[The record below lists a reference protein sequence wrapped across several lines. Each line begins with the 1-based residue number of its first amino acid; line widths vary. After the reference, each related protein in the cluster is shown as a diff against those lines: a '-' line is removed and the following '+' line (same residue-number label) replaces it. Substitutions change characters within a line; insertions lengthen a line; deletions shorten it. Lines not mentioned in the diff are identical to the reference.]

1 MSTLQIERLRCR
13 YRVPREHP
21 NPSGVQS
28 RMDRLVREGL
38 IEGRWADA
46 VATLVPDDEEGV
58 LVIRR
63 LDLKLLLGGGVPEDA
78 RLAALWRRGLA
89 QALARALA
97 AEPDGRWLMWFP
109 SRAAYLARFVEDHV
123 AGRAAGVWYYEPF
136 RPLLGL
142 PARSALR
149 EAFRREPALI
159 VPTLALLD
167 EHGRLAWLTAL
178 LDEADAAAL
187 LTAIPPAA
195 GDSALRTDA
204 ALLAA
209 IEVGRPQRWWSDRR
223 AIVALHLLA
232 AVSRADG
239 GQAPSRSLLE
249 AVEEVAALVPV
260 LRQFVEEESGTPSRL
275 LERIRGDEGTQRALE
290 ALRRDHPSVA
300 AALIQAAAP
309 VAAPAAPDG
318 GERFGTAFGGVFLL
332 LPSLAEMDLSGLL
345 REAGFTED
353 DLAWA
358 APLGRWLVLV
368 ACLGPE
374 HRTAARVDA
383 ALRLAAGL
391 EHVPDRATLRRLAR
405 MTAPHATALG
415 AALAAWA
422 ARARLLSGKPAVT
435 DVART
440 PGRRWV
446 MLERD
451 GGTGLWLRAR
461 LLDRRGD
468 APPSE
473 RVASLPPAVGELAHV
488 HLAGLLGNAR
498 AGLAWSEIAATLL
511 NLFARK
517 LPGFVGS
524 SAGYLCRNFL
534 AGTSLVECDARG
546 VGVDLPR
553 VPLQV
558 VMRMAG
564 AAGRYEI
571 PWLPG
576 GSLSIRHN
584 EAYSE

>member
-1 MSTLQIERLRCR
+1 
-13 YRVPREHP
+13 
-21 NPSGVQS
+21 
-28 RMDRLVREGL
+28 
-38 IEGRWADA
+38 
-46 VATLVPDDEEGV
+46 
-58 LVIRR
+58 
-63 LDLKLLLGGGVPEDA
+63 
-78 RLAALWRRGLA
+78 
-89 QALARALA
+89 
-97 AEPDGRWLMWFP
+97 
-109 SRAAYLARFVEDHV
+109 
-123 AGRAAGVWYYEPF
+123 
-136 RPLLGL
+136 
-142 PARSALR
+142 
-149 EAFRREPALI
+149 
-159 VPTLALLD
+159 
-167 EHGRLAWLTAL
+167 LTAL
-178 LDEADAAAL
+178 LDEADAVAL

-209 IEVGRPQRWWSDRR
+209 IEAGRPQRWWSDRP

-249 AVEEVAALVPV
+249 AVEEVAALAPV
-260 LRQFVEEESGTPSRL
+260 LRRFAVESSPPSRL
-275 LERIRGDEGTQRALE
+275 SERIRGDEGTQRALE
-290 ALRRDHPSVA
+290 ALRADHPSAA
-300 AALIQAAAP
+300 AALMYAASADAATAAP
-309 VAAPAAPDG
+309 KH
-318 GERFGTAFGGVFLL
+318 GERFGTPFGGVFLL
-332 LPSLAEMDLSGLL
+332 LPPLAEMELSGLL
-345 REAGFTED
+345 RQAGFTED
-353 DLAWA
+353 DLTWA
-358 APLGRWLVLV
+358 APLGRWLVLL

-374 HRTAARVDA
+374 HRAAARADP

-391 EHVPDRATLRRLAR
+391 ERVPDRDALRRLAR
-405 MTAPHATALG
+405 ATAPRAAALG

-422 ARARLLSGKPAVT
+422 ERVHLLSGKPAVT
-435 DVART
+435 DVVGT

-468 APPSE
+468 APPPE
-473 RVASLPPAVGELAHV
+473 PVTPLPPAVDEVVHV

-498 AGLAWSEIAATLL
+498 AGLAWSGIAAALL

-517 LPGFVGS
+517 LPGFAGS

-534 AGTSLVECDARG
+534 AGTSLVESDARG

-558 VMRMAG
+558 VMRISG

>member
-1 MSTLQIERLRCR
+1 
-13 YRVPREHP
+13 
-21 NPSGVQS
+21 
-28 RMDRLVREGL
+28 MDRLVREGL
-38 IEGRWADA
+38 VEGNWADA
-46 VATLVPDDEEGV
+46 VAALAPDDEEGV

-63 LDLKLLLGGGVPEDA
+63 LDLKLLLGGGMPEDA
-78 RLAALWRRGLA
+78 RLAALWRNGIL
-89 QALARALA
+89 RALA
-97 AEPDGRWLMWFP
+97 HALATEPDGRRLIRFP
-109 SRAAYLARFVEDHV
+109 SRAAYLARFVEDHM

-136 RPLLGL
+136 RPLLN
-142 PARSALR
+142 RSIGAAVR
-149 EAFRREPALI
+149 EALLGEPALI
-159 VPTLALLD
+159 IPTLALLD

-204 ALLAA
+204 ALRAA
-209 IEVGRPQRWWSDRR
+209 VETGRPRHWWSDRP
-223 AIVALHLLA
+223 AIVKLHLLSA
-232 AVSRADG
+232 AARADSG
-239 GQAPSRSLLE
+239 RPPSRSLLE
-249 AVEEVAALVPV
+249 AVTDVAALVPV
-260 LRQFVEEESGTPSRL
+260 LRQFANDVTGPPSRL
-275 LERIRGDEGTQRALE
+275 LERIRRDEATRKTFA
-290 ALRRDHPSVA
+290 ALRANHPSVV
-300 AALIQAAAP
+300 AALIQAVTDDAPTAAP
-309 VAAPAAPDG
+309 QTGA
-318 GERFGTAFGGVFLL
+318 RFGTPFGGVFLL

-345 REAGFTED
+345 RQAGFTED

-374 HRTAARVDA
+374 HGTAARVDA

-391 EHVPDRATLRRLAR
+391 ERVPDRATLRRLAR

-415 AALAAWA
+415 AALNAWA
-422 ARARLLSGKPAVT
+422 ARAHLLSGEPAVS

-468 APPSE
+468 APPE
-473 RVASLPPAVGELAHV
+473 PVTPLPPAVDEVAHV

-498 AGLAWSEIAATLL
+498 AGLAWSGVAAALL

-517 LPGFVGS
+517 LPGFAGS

-534 AGTSLVECDARG
+534 AGTSLVESDARG

-558 VMRMAG
+558 VMRISG